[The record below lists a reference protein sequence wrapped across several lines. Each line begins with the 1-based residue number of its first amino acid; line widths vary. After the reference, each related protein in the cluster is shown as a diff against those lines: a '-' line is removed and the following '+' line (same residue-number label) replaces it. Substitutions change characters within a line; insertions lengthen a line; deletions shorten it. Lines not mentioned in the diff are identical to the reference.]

1 MTSLTD
7 EYTIFYTSQ
16 SKIQYFHVCF
26 TERGD
31 RRATAGELSGEERYE
46 GRLAIRIFE
55 SREILLWKVVKC
67 ILKKG

>member
-1 MTSLTD
+1 MKPIYLLYIRQLQPINSFLPIHRANKVTSLTD

-31 RRATAGELSGEERYE
+31 RRASL
-46 GRLAIRIFE
+46 
-55 SREILLWKVVKC
+55 
-67 ILKKG
+67 